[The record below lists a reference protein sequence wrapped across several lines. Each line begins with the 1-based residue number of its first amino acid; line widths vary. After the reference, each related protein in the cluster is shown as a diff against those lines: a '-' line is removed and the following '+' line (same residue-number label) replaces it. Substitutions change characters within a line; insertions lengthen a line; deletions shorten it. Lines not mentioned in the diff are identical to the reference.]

1 MDGVNFFRFG
11 GENSKDHGVY
21 IKSKKIYSASV
32 RVIETTVIP
41 GKNGALY
48 MDQGYFENVPVEYVC
63 FTDPLPGFTL
73 AQTVTAIKSWLFGKI
88 GYFRLEDSYDRDYFR
103 YGYLS
108 SGLDVEDIID
118 KLGEMTISFSCKPY
132 RYRKSGEKS
141 VILTSSNTMY
151 NPERFPSKPYIKI
164 VGNGAGTLT
173 VGNKVWELK
182 GIDEYLEIDSEM
194 MNCFKATELKNN
206 MVSGEGFPELTP
218 GKTGIS
224 WTGNISRVEIKPRW
238 CTI

>member
-21 IKSKKIYSASV
+21 IKSKKVYSTSA

-48 MDQGYFENVPVEYVC
+48 MDQGYFENVPVEYAC
-63 FTDPLPGFTL
+63 FADPPPGFTL
-73 AQTVTAIKSWLFGKI
+73 SQTAADVKGWLFGNL
-88 GYFRLEDSYDRDYFR
+88 GYCRLEDSYDKDYFR

-108 SGLDVEDIID
+108 GGLDVEDIVD
-118 KLGEMTISFSCKPY
+118 KLGEMTISFSCKPF

-141 VILTSSNTMY
+141 LVLTSSNTLY

-164 VGNGAGTLT
+164 VGNGEGTLT
-173 VGNKVWELK
+173 VGSQTLTLK
-182 GIDEYLEIDSEM
+182 EIDEYLEIDCEM
-194 MNCFKATELKNN
+194 MNCFKGTELRNS
-206 MVSGEGFPELTP
+206 MVSGDRFPELLP

-224 WTGNISRVEIKPRW
+224 WSGNISRVEIKPRW
-238 CTI
+238 CTL

>member
-1 MDGVNFFRFG
+1 MGSFIFG
-11 GENSKDHGVY
+11 GHASYDFNIGVERY
-21 IKSKKIYSASV
+21 
-32 RVIETTVIP
+32 P
-41 GKNGALY
+41 NLNGAAKRREKTSISGKSGDLIE
-48 MDQGYFENVPVEYVC
+48 DENIFENLNQPYEIY
-63 FTDPLPGFTL
+63 FSAETEPGAYPFL
-73 AQTVTAIKSWLFGKI
+73 SRKIRGWLLSI
-88 GYFRLEDSYDRDYFR
+88 RGYARLEDSYDKDYFR
-103 YGYLS
+103 LA
-108 SGLDVEDIID
+108 
-118 KLGEMTISFSCKPY
+118 SFEGPLELENIMNLFGRCTLTFDCKPY

-194 MNCFKATELKNN
+194 MNCFKGTELRNN
-206 MVSGEGFPELTP
+206 MVSGEGFPELAP